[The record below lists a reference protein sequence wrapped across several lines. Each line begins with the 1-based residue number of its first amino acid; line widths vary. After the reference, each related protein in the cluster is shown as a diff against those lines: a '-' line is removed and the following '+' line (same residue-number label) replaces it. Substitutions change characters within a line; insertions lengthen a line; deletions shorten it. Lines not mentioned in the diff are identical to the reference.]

1 MKVLL
6 VNGSPNKNG
15 CTYTALEEVSKVLEE
30 SGIDT
35 EIFHIGNKP
44 IGGCIGCRSCKN
56 TGKCFMNDGV
66 NDFVEKAKYADGF
79 VFGSPVYYASAA
91 GSLVSFLDR
100 VFYSGG
106 KHMAFKPGASVVSA
120 RRAGTTATFDQLNK
134 YFTISNMPIVSSQ
147 YWNMVHGNTSDE
159 VKKDVEG
166 LQTMRV
172 LGKNMAW
179 IIKCIDIG
187 KKNNIEK
194 PDLEDRL
201 HTNFIR

>member
-1 MKVLL
+1 
-6 VNGSPNKNG
+6 
-15 CTYTALEEVSKVLEE
+15 
-30 SGIDT
+30 
-35 EIFHIGNKP
+35 
-44 IGGCIGCRSCKN
+44 
-56 TGKCFMNDGV
+56 
-66 NDFVEKAKYADGF
+66 
-79 VFGSPVYYASAA
+79 
-91 GSLVSFLDR
+91 
-100 VFYSGG
+100 
-106 KHMAFKPGASVVSA
+106 MAFKPGASVVSA